1 MLEETSCARD
11 HDRSERCAHRLHQSL
26 RTTSRSFAQEPF
38 GLREGLFDRIEIR
51 RVGWKVREH
60 TPSLLYDLFDSLC
73 FVCARVVHHH
83 DLRETES
90 GVLKITRTYRASRLA
105 DLRECGSIEVLS
117 LTEKLKGDR
126 SDYEERLPMSSPSG
140 YAKLPDYNRGEPGY
154 KPQRPL

>member
-1 MLEETSCARD
+1 MLEETSCVRD
-11 HDRSERCAHRLHQSL
+11 LDRSERCAHRLHQSL
-26 RTTSRSFAQEPF
+26 RTTSRSFAPEPF
-38 GLREGLFDRIEIR
+38 DLREGLFERTEIR
-51 RVGWKVREH
+51 RVGKVQELAR
-60 TPSLLYDLFDSLC
+60 SLLFDLFDSLC

-154 KPQRPL
+154 KLQRPF